1 MLTPSEQ
8 RLMYRKQ
15 LRPLVRGVY
24 DLQKLRIQMG
34 NRVVNNFKV
43 RAGQAPGDK
52 EENLDPEV
60 KKLLATIR
68 AHNKLVAD
76 AVAAGELK
84 IEDADKK
91 KPLKAEVAQ
100 EIFKTTKKEFAKITA
115 NGFPKKSAFEGNPVI
130 SEYTDLCLICL
141 YIDLHKE
148 EKDHFDRIKDVIID
162 HPIWPFFENIKGI
175 DRAMAGVCISELD
188 PYKAETVSGFWK
200 YAGVDVVKV
209 GDNWEGRSKREGHLV
224 KRKYIDKQGKEQ
236 EKDSITYNPFLKTKL
251 CGVLAGCFIKCNSP
265 QYRPYYDNYKHRME
279 NHAKWGVHNDG
290 QIKGNKGHRDDMAKR
305 YMIKMFL
312 ADLWEAWRTVEGLP
326 VRATYAVDKLGHRT
340 HQKPIFIYDPN
351 RKPKAENKPTIT
363 EQPKKKPR
371 KKKKKEE
378 EQQSSDAA
386 D

>member
-24 DLQKLRIQMG
+24 DLQKLRIQTG
-34 NRVVNNFKV
+34 NRVVGNFKV
-43 RAGQAPGDK
+43 KAGQAPGEK

-60 KKLLATIR
+60 KELLATIR

-76 AVAAGELK
+76 AIAAGELTL
-84 IEDADKK
+84 ETADKK
-91 KPLKAEVAQ
+91 KPLKAKVAGQ
-100 EIFKTTKKEFAKITA
+100 IFKVTKKEFVKITKD
-115 NGFPKKSAFEGNPVI
+115 GFPPKSEFEGNPVI
-130 SEYTDLCLICL
+130 SEYTELCLLGLYVDLC
-141 YIDLHKE
+141 KE
-148 EKDHFDRIKDVIID
+148 EDAHFDRIRDVISD
-162 HPIWPFFENIKGI
+162 HPIWPFFEGIKGI

-188 PYKAETVSGFWK
+188 PYKAETVSSFWR
-200 YAGVDVVKV
+200 YCGVDVVKV
-209 GDNWEGRSKREGHLV
+209 GDNWEGRCKKEGHLV
-224 KRKYIDKQGKEQ
+224 DKEYIDKDGKKQ
-236 EKDSITYNPFLKTKL
+236 TRKSITYNPFLKTKM

-279 NHAKWGVHNDG
+279 NHAKWGVQNDG
-290 QIKGNKGHRDDMAKR
+290 KIKGNLGHRDDMAKR

-312 ADLWEAWRTVEGLP
+312 ADLWAAWRTVEGLP

-371 KKKKKEE
+371 KKKKGG